1 MMEKLAR
8 VLYSR
13 VFLLARG
20 ATSGAATSGATT
32 SNKATSG
39 ATTSDKATSGAATS
53 GEATSQ
59 TRVAVLEHRAEHVRN
74 VATVSG
80 PP

>member
-1 MMEKLAR
+1 MMKKLAR

-20 ATSGAATSGATT
+20 ATSGA
-32 SNKATSG
+32 
-39 ATTSDKATSGAATS
+39 TTSDKATSGAATSGEATSGKATS